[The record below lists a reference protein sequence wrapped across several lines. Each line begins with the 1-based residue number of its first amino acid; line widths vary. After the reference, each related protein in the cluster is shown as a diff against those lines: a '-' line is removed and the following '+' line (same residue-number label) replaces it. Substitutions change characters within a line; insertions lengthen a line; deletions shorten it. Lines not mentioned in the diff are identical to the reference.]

1 MVVSVGLVVALTVIS
16 IAFALLFRAI
26 FAVAINLDCRSRS
39 LKTTSLFT
47 VLSFFFPVI
56 VGIIYAAV
64 RDKAEVNKKACTACL
79 TQVDGAANQC
89 PQCRCMTFNA
99 VLPPDAAKLAKSGV
113 RLFILSVVMCAIA
126 LGAGVART
134 VFAAKIATDLAENYS
149 EEDIEQWA
157 DDFLEEYS
165 KKQEQSGETTTA
177 TAPETT
183 TGDETTTDVGDVMD
197 NLTYYDR
204 DGKAYDA
211 PEKVPFYDR
220 DGNVY
225 LIKQD
230 SKLKMWFVKKG
241 TAKKLESS
249 KCFVDKDGYFYYDE
263 KGELTQSADSL
274 AYKDKD
280 GNEYSP
286 AALVIWTKDG
296 RMISAM
302 N

>member
-1 MVVSVGLVVALTVIS
+1 M
-16 IAFALLFRAI
+16 
-26 FAVAINLDCRSRS
+26 
-39 LKTTSLFT
+39 
-47 VLSFFFPVI
+47 
-56 VGIIYAAV
+56 
-64 RDKAEVNKKACTACL
+64 
-79 TQVDGAANQC
+79 
-89 PQCRCMTFNA
+89 
-99 VLPPDAAKLAKSGV
+99 
-113 RLFILSVVMCAIA
+113 
-126 LGAGVART
+126 
-134 VFAAKIATDLAENYS
+134 
-149 EEDIEQWA
+149 
-157 DDFLEEYS
+157 
-165 KKQEQSGETTTA
+165 
-177 TAPETT
+177 
-183 TGDETTTDVGDVMD
+183 
-197 NLTYYDR
+197 
-204 DGKAYDA
+204 
-211 PEKVPFYDR
+211 PFYDR

-302 N
+302 H